1 MGKPVNNNIT
11 LVNEK
16 AHSTS
21 QVIEVRKSSS
31 ISSIYVSQIHLF
43 MSDVLKYYSPTVA
56 EGKTFAL
63 VFCNSE

>member
-1 MGKPVNNNIT
+1 MKRLTLLHIT
-11 LVNEK
+11 
-16 AHSTS
+16 
-21 QVIEVRKSSS
+21 VIEVRKSSS